1 MYQVS
6 ADTRIYLRCS
16 AAFSEPD
23 DSHTAGMQTGSVSS
37 ISRRFLLSWQT
48 AIKTYAGPFMS
59 HAAGD
64 CRPRPHRIILT
75 GAAIVYGSRAPS
87 AERTQAPNAAMV
99 GTQPASYT
107 YRSCWKRAELKFPSN
122 LEELRWLAELLQ
134 KYCHDHWDYV
144 WLLFC
149 SAYLYKQTWAI
160 PGSVFLVE
168 ENLSSLFFLLLFLR
182 LFPMTPNWFLN
193 ISSPIVGVPIM
204 QFFFSVLIG
213 LMPYNFVCVQTGG
226 ILSTIKSIDDVF
238 SAKIMMQ
245 MLGAALVALIPG
257 IFLKLY
263 KPKLKT
269 S

>member
-1 MYQVS
+1 MRSVLGV
-6 ADTRIYLRCS
+6 AFIF
-16 AAFSEPD
+16 AASSCFLYFLSTALPSLEHRPD
-23 DSHTAGMQTGSVSS
+23 DSELSDLHNTSS
-37 ISRRFLLSWQT
+37 
-48 AIKTYAGPFMS
+48 
-59 HAAGD
+59 
-64 CRPRPHRIILT
+64 
-75 GAAIVYGSRAPS
+75 
-87 AERTQAPNAAMV
+87 
-99 GTQPASYT
+99 
-107 YRSCWKRAELKFPSN
+107 ELKFPSN

-134 KYCHDHWDYV
+134 KYCQDHWDYV

-168 ENLSSLFFLLLFLR
+168 ENLPSLFFLLLFLR

-193 ISSPIVGVPIM
+193 ISSPIVGVPIW

-238 SAKIMMQ
+238 SAKILMQ
-245 MLGAALVALIPG
+245 MLGAAMVALLPG